1 MGISRV
7 YGRTSAVEKVMVDVF
22 AFAAPIHARAKV
34 DGAWLELAAYCP
46 YMSHI
51 EAEKCQ
57 MLVICRNSPG
67 LPGLLSLE
75 LDLIGAPRTNR
86 MAKLRVLSV
95 GRCIVFSG

>member
-22 AFAAPIHARAKV
+22 AFAAPVYARAKV
-34 DGAWLELAAYCP
+34 DGAWLELAAYSR

-57 MLVICRNSPG
+57 MLVYAGTHLGWPDCRRWS
-67 LPGLLSLE
+67 
-75 LDLIGAPRTNR
+75 
-86 MAKLRVLSV
+86 
-95 GRCIVFSG
+95 